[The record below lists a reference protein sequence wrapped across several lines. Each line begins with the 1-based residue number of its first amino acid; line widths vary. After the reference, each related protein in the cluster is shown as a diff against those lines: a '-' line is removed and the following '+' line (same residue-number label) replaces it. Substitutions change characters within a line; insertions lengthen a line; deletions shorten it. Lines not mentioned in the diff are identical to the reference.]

1 MTNWRLSTT
10 EKTSA
15 IEIETW
21 TKDDLTLTLETVWD
35 SGSAII
41 ESDTKPNIDLTNEDG
56 IDVYVIEYPL
66 EIEELSEGETQIIHP
81 DEISLEEENRLNDL
95 IESADDTDILEAEGW
110 ELEDHE
116 LYFHGILKLEVID

>member
-21 TKDDLTLTLETVWD
+21 TKDNLTLTLETVWD

-41 ESDTKPNIDLTNEDG
+41 ESDVEPKIDLVNEDG
-56 IDVYVIEYPL
+56 IDVYIIEYPL
-66 EIEELSEGETQIIHP
+66 EIEELAEGETQIIHP

-95 IESADDTDILEAEGW
+95 IESADDTDVLEAEGW

-116 LYFHGILKLEVID
+116 LYFHGVLKLEAID

>member
-1 MTNWRLSTT
+1 MTTWRLSTT

-21 TKDDLTLTLETVWD
+21 TKDNLTLTLETVWG
-35 SGSAII
+35 SGSALI
-41 ESDTKPNIDLTNEDG
+41 ESAEKPNIDLTNDDG

-66 EIEELSEGETQIIHP
+66 EIEELSEGETQIIYP
-81 DEISLEEENRLNDL
+81 DEISIAEENRLNDL
-95 IESADDTDILEAEGW
+95 IEASDDTDVLEAEGW

-116 LYFHGILKLEVID
+116 LYFHGVLRLELDN